1 MIPTYI
7 STPSSIK
14 PKPSY
19 VVFFEYCRQTEPT
32 PLFCELPD
40 ELAKRGQ
47 LPELLSNNSITASG
61 TVSGVSTSTI
71 QLGMQY
77 EVKAE
82 K

>member
-7 STPSSIK
+7 STPSPIK
-14 PKPSY
+14 SKPSY
-19 VVFFEYCRQTEPT
+19 VVYFEYCHQTEPR

-40 ELAKRGQ
+40 ELAKRGK
-47 LPELLSNNSITASG
+47 LPDSLSNNSITAFGTASG
-61 TVSGVSTSTI
+61 ASTSTI
-71 QLGMQY
+71 NLGMQY

>member
-7 STPSSIK
+7 STPSPIK
-14 PKPSY
+14 SKPSY
-19 VVFFEYCRQTEPT
+19 VIYFEYCHQIKPT
-32 PLFCELPD
+32 PLLCELPD
-40 ELAKRGQ
+40 ELAKRGK
-47 LPELLSNNSITASG
+47 LPDLLSNNSITASG

>member
-7 STPSSIK
+7 STPLPIK
-14 PKPSY
+14 SKPAY
-19 VVFFEYCRQTEPT
+19 VVYFEYCNQIKPT
-32 PLFCELPD
+32 PLLCELPD
-40 ELAKRGQ
+40 ELAKRGK

-61 TVSGVSTSTI
+61 VSTSNI

>member
-7 STPSSIK
+7 STPTPIK
-14 PKPSY
+14 TKPSY
-19 VVFFEYCRQTEPT
+19 VVYFEYCRETEPT
-32 PLFCELPD
+32 PLLCGLPD
-40 ELAKRGQ
+40 ELAKRGKS
-47 LPELLSNNSITASG
+47 LELLSNNSITASG

-77 EVKAE
+77 EVKTE